1 MADISLPR
9 RGSGS
14 AGPQRGVQIP
24 DTDQIQPVQGARD
37 PGLAIRPG
45 AFDPGGKGLEEFG
58 AGLAKLGEGTQRA
71 FDRQQKL
78 FDANATAEAALA
90 FDRLGMEEFRRI
102 QTEDDPTRVEFIK
115 DYEKW
120 LVGERD
126 PNTGMMIL
134 GGKAQS
140 ALDNLP
146 KGVSEEAKNSLRTKL
161 QASGSGMVDAA
172 GQIAL
177 EAGQQKAVDLI
188 DAQTNQLAAQAA
200 RDPDSYEAILLDG
213 DEKLKSYAGALGP
226 DRERDQEVKRR
237 TAILEA
243 TVNARVNMGDF
254 AGARRLVGDTRND
267 DVLAP
272 DLRRTLTNSIN
283 AEDDRRA
290 QRRVAEADRAE
301 RLADKRLK
309 ESQEAVE
316 KDGWDMWRQGKLDQ
330 DWLTANRTNLSAN
343 QVEAFSRVL
352 IGGDKINDR
361 DAFADLQKS
370 LHSDPQEAERMA
382 YLYHKDGLINDGTLA
397 STVEKARTFSRQEG
411 PKSQY
416 ERSRDFIRGSLDPG
430 PLVNDPIA
438 RERMEEALQLYDGYA
453 GEKVRPDEE
462 LDAKARNIVE
472 RFRLF
477 DLTRARFSLP
487 VPYGASVAREAVDL
501 SAVEAAEDRL
511 ASEFSANRIGRAEF
525 NNESRYLKRWRDV
538 LERERA
544 SKQQREP
551 GQK

>member
-172 GQIAL
+172 GQI
-177 EAGQQKAVDLI
+177 
-188 DAQTNQLAAQAA
+188 
-200 RDPDSYEAILLDG
+200 PLDG

-330 DWLTANRTNLSAN
+330 DRLTANRTNLSAN

-501 SAVEAAEDRL
+501 SAVEAE
-511 ASEFSANRIGRAEF
+511 RI
-525 NNESRYLKRWRDV
+525 V
-538 LERERA
+538 
-544 SKQQREP
+544 
-551 GQK
+551 